1 MNKKELL
8 LACLLEELS
17 EVQQEIS
24 KCQRFSTDHLY
35 EPYGTTNIQ
44 RVQLEYA
51 DVCAVAHLLRREGIE
66 THIKVPDNPGP
77 FFIDRYFD
85 KMRRTEASYRIS
97 VELGALQV

>member
-24 KCQRFSTDHLY
+24 KCQRFTAGHLY
-35 EPYGTTNIQ
+35 EPYGTTNLE

-51 DVCAVAHLLRREGIE
+51 DVCAVAYLLRQEGIE
-66 THIKVPDNPGP
+66 TYIMPPSDPGLP
-77 FFIDRYFD
+77 FIDRYFD
-85 KMRRTEASYRIS
+85 KMSRTEASYKVSI
-97 VELGALQV
+97 ELGALQE